1 MCERN
6 NNNYSAFKTFNLYY
20 LKVKSENVSV
30 LTEILCLRNY
40 SECIN

>member
-20 LKVKSENVSV
+20 LKVKRKCENVSV
-30 LTEILCLRNY
+30 LTEILC
-40 SECIN
+40 